1 MASHNSRFAAS
12 ARPRLQ
18 SVKHFERLASERFL
32 SPEARRARFARY
44 AVSF

>member
-18 SVKHFERLASERFL
+18 SVKHFERLEASRFL
-32 SPEARRARFARY
+32 SREARRARFARN